1 MEVDQEAFIPGRTK
15 LAPGEV
21 LSPDPSTYDMLHTM
35 STPWPC
41 LSFDIVPDSLGDNRK
56 TYPATVYAVTG
67 TQAEG
72 GRAKDNELMVLK
84 MSSLGKMEKE
94 NETDSESDDD
104 DDLGEPILESKSIP
118 LGSTTNR
125 IRAHQTP
132 APSGDKPAQ
141 TITATML
148 ENAQVVIH
156 DVRRISPAWTFQVPS
171 SRRPLRSRSRH
182 CACTSRRDTHWIG
195 RPCNRWGSC

>member
-15 LAPGEV
+15 LGPGEV

-156 DVRRISPAWTFQVPS
+156 DVTPHLTSLEVPGTVLPPS
-171 SRRPLRSRSRH
+171 
-182 CACTSRRDTHWIG
+182 A
-195 RPCNRWGSC
+195 